1 MQQREIKLQVIEKA
15 GKIAEI
21 LVKKKDCEIRT
32 SPNGITVIAV
42 KKEVIA
48 K

>member
-1 MQQREIKLQVIEKA
+1 MSEREIKMKVIEYA

-21 LVKKKDCEIRT
+21 LANKKDCEIRT
-32 SPNGITVIAV
+32 SPNGIAVISV